1 MSVLKKPEVVI
12 EGVRAT
18 SRQLALKE
26 KEAMQ
31 KIQEKKKQIERKFQT
46 PKKEKSSKP

>member
-1 MSVLKKPEVVI
+1 MEKLQKEYEERKALSVLKKPEVVI

-31 KIQEKKKQIERKFQT
+31 KIQE
-46 PKKEKSSKP
+46 

>member
-46 PKKEKSSKP
+46 PKKPKSSKP